1 MKLLIKIAVIICLI
15 PLTGLY
21 AQTLPPITA
30 YTPEDYNAD
39 NQNWQISQSEEKFI
53 YVANNRGLL
62 EFNGSEWNLYP
73 SPNNTIIRCV
83 RAIGDRIYTG
93 CYMEFG
99 YWIRNAYGKMEYVSL
114 LPLLEENLKDDD
126 QIWSILDLDE
136 WVVFQSSDKIY
147 FFNSTTGKF
156 RIIDPETDI
165 YRAYKIKDNIC
176 FSIRNK
182 GIYRMENG
190 EPRLLVDDPEII
202 NQRIISI
209 FGNYENLII
218 LTVESGFY
226 KLSGNKAEIWDME
239 ASHHISDGRVF
250 CGLQLSDGSFVV
262 GTISDGVLHINTEGQ
277 IVYRLDQTNG
287 LSNNT
292 ALSLFE
298 DSDHNLW
305 IGLDNGINCAN
316 ITAPVKV
323 FHDFD
328 GRLGTVYTSEVFG
341 NYLYLGTNQG
351 LFCKKVNSNDP
362 FRFIEGTNG
371 QVWDLYNYHD
381 EDLLCGHH
389 VGTYII
395 KDDNAIL
402 IDDNPGTWA
411 FREVPGKDGLLVK
424 GNYNGLSV
432 LHRVSGS
439 WKLRNRIEGFNSSA
453 RFFELDNRGQIWV
466 SHEYKGVYRLEIDD
480 RLSGIVD
487 VTMEP
492 FPANLKNSSLTK
504 YNGDILYACEKG
516 IYRYNEI
523 TSSFTYDSLLSP
535 LIISEEYVSGKLIAD
550 RNGRLWGFSKENIYY
565 AAIDHLTNRPQI
577 QSIPIPLDLRKVT
590 QSFENIEPIRNDIY
604 LLGTANGY
612 LTIDLPRIEMDATY
626 QIHLNSVTLQDLD
639 NNISYIETGTPGEF
653 RFKGGILNMKY
664 SVPTYAKYL
673 DINYQYKLEG
683 HSNRWSDWTPTA
695 VSQYENLSFGKY
707 VFMARAKVGNTLTDN
722 IVTYSFEVNRPWFL
736 SNWALLLYLLIL
748 VMAGLAV
755 NAAYKRHYIKKLRNE
770 QLQKDKLI
778 MELRNEQLDRE
789 IESKNRE
796 LALSKMNILK
806 KNELLNEIKNEL
818 TRKDK
823 SDNINSVARLID
835 RNLNNRRDWEIF
847 VRAFNDADKGFI
859 DKLKSQHPN
868 LTPNDL
874 RFCVYLRMN
883 LSSKEMAPLMNI
895 SVKSVETRRYRLR
908 KRMNLPHEES
918 LVNYILGL

>member
-1 MKLLIKIAVIICLI
+1 MGC
-15 PLTGLY
+15 
-21 AQTLPPITA
+21 
-30 YTPEDYNAD
+30 
-39 NQNWQISQSEEKFI
+39 IS
-53 YVANNRGLL
+53 V
-62 EFNGSEWNLYP
+62 
-73 SPNNTIIRCV
+73 
-83 RAIGDRIYTG
+83 
-93 CYMEFG
+93 
-99 YWIRNAYGKMEYVSL
+99 
-114 LPLLEENLKDDD
+114 
-126 QIWSILDLDE
+126 
-136 WVVFQSSDKIY
+136 
-147 FFNSTTGKF
+147 NSTTGKF

-466 SHEYKGVYRLEIDD
+466 SHEG
-480 RLSGIVD
+480 
-487 VTMEP
+487 
-492 FPANLKNSSLTK
+492 
-504 YNGDILYACEKG
+504 
-516 IYRYNEI
+516 
-523 TSSFTYDSLLSP
+523 
-535 LIISEEYVSGKLIAD
+535 
-550 RNGRLWGFSKENIYY
+550 
-565 AAIDHLTNRPQI
+565 
-577 QSIPIPLDLRKVT
+577 
-590 QSFENIEPIRNDIY
+590 
-604 LLGTANGY
+604 
-612 LTIDLPRIEMDATY
+612 
-626 QIHLNSVTLQDLD
+626 
-639 NNISYIETGTPGEF
+639 
-653 RFKGGILNMKY
+653 
-664 SVPTYAKYL
+664 
-673 DINYQYKLEG
+673 
-683 HSNRWSDWTPTA
+683 
-695 VSQYENLSFGKY
+695 
-707 VFMARAKVGNTLTDN
+707 
-722 IVTYSFEVNRPWFL
+722 
-736 SNWALLLYLLIL
+736 
-748 VMAGLAV
+748 
-755 NAAYKRHYIKKLRNE
+755 
-770 QLQKDKLI
+770 
-778 MELRNEQLDRE
+778 
-789 IESKNRE
+789 
-796 LALSKMNILK
+796 
-806 KNELLNEIKNEL
+806 
-818 TRKDK
+818 
-823 SDNINSVARLID
+823 
-835 RNLNNRRDWEIF
+835 
-847 VRAFNDADKGFI
+847 
-859 DKLKSQHPN
+859 
-868 LTPNDL
+868 
-874 RFCVYLRMN
+874 
-883 LSSKEMAPLMNI
+883 
-895 SVKSVETRRYRLR
+895 
-908 KRMNLPHEES
+908 
-918 LVNYILGL
+918 